1 MDLPSI
7 KAIQPPNTLPNC
19 ASMVLVQ
26 FIAEV
31 LRRWRRRNFSDADH
45 IALGQWG
52 ENMAVKYLRRN
63 GYKILHRNF
72 RAPHGGEVDIVCR
85 DKRHGELVFVE
96 VKTRSIE
103 DFGRPSDA
111 VDEKKRS
118 LIIRGAMKWLR
129 MLDMPDITYRFD
141 IVEVVMGPTR
151 EIRQIE
157 NAFNTPD
164 IFSF

>member
-1 MDLPSI
+1 M
-7 KAIQPPNTLPNC
+7 A
-19 ASMVLVQ
+19 LVRS
-26 FIAEV
+26 IAEV
-31 LRRWRRRNFSDADH
+31 LRRLRRPNSDEAAH
-45 IALGQWG
+45 IALGNLG
-52 ENMAVKYLRRN
+52 EDLAAAYLQRH
-63 GYKILHRNF
+63 GHKILHRNF

-96 VKTRSIE
+96 VKTRTIE
-103 DFGRPSDA
+103 EFGRPSDA